1 MTKILAVIGEN
12 FNLNEFE
19 VLSDCETLQV
29 THKVLN
35 ETVEPDEIQ
44 KEAPDIILLENT
56 LATPERFNIC
66 KTLKNQHK
74 TRHIPVILLLSKL
87 PGNNLNQQI
96 KASSADAVLILPL
109 IGIQVLLLVESLV
122 GSTKANTSK
131 KRKEIHNEPE
141 PTERSLW
148 EQFLPEH
155 SLYLASVHNELP
167 VSLWVMDV
175 TENGDFRIQYQN
187 KLAQNLVGIDYQPY
201 FGKTLYDLVPDIMS
215 LEQVE
220 HFIGQYQKCIEAE
233 KTISSN
239 EVVKIQGKEAW
250 WQTRYTPLKDNNGRI
265 FRIIVTS
272 HMVTE
277 QVQKEKE
284 LKASEE
290 RYRALVE
297 NSHAGILVLSE
308 DFTLEYVN
316 QSFCNIL
323 CRQRDE
329 VEGQDFRKFLD
340 TESAELVTRRYLMR
354 RQGKNPPS
362 RYEFNVIR
370 KNGELRRVEA
380 SIAVW
385 ENKKG
390 KFATIGQLLDITD
403 LKRAEERFRIIFEL
417 APDAYYTSDLK
428 GNIIEVNA
436 AAEQITGYN
445 RKELV
450 GKNIMELSVYSPSQW
465 RKAINNLRMNRSG
478 NSTGPDEF
486 TMKTHSGGKVEVE
499 ISTHP
504 VHIEGETVILG
515 IARDITKRKKAE
527 LSAREKTESLKE
539 AQEIAKMGNWEYDP
553 IRSKNVWSANNFRL
567 YGLKPY
573 EIDPS
578 FEDFR
583 TRVHPDDLHLVDQV
597 YKKMQKTGKA
607 VNYELRIVLPDNSI
621 RWFQC
626 KIVPVMKDGKIVL
639 FKGVNIDI
647 TKRKQIEQELIAA
660 KEKAEES
667 DKLKSAFLSNMSHEI
682 RTPMNGIFGFMD
694 LLQQPDL
701 SVESQKLYFDLVKKS
716 GERLLDTLG
725 DILEISKI
733 DSGHRNLKITKVS
746 VNEMLQMIYYY
757 YKSETKRKGIKLYLS
772 ATKNENNT
780 MLYTDRSMLETILL
794 NLLKNAV
801 KFTHKGTITIGFID
815 KEDKYTFFI
824 EDTGIGIPGEK
835 QGVIFERFVQANL
848 EISRPYE
855 GAGLGLSIAK
865 AYAEM
870 LGGKITL
877 QSEEGKGSTFFVS
890 FNKENIINNQ
900 PENNREKTNG
910 NEY

>member
-1 MTKILAVIGEN
+1 MVKILTAIGEN

-29 THKVLN
+29 VHKVLN

-44 KEAPDIILLENT
+44 KESPDVILVENT
-56 LATPERFNIC
+56 SASTNRFNIC
-66 KTLKNQHK
+66 KTLKKHQN

-87 PGNNLNQQI
+87 PGKKLNQQI
-96 KASSADAVLILPL
+96 KNSEVDAILTLPL
-109 IGIQVLLLVESLV
+109 IEMQVVLLVESLV
-122 GSTKANTSK
+122 RLTKTNTSEM
-131 KRKEIHNEPE
+131 RKDIQNE
-141 PTERSLW
+141 TTNHFLW
-148 EQFLPEH
+148 KQFLPEH
-155 SLYLASVHNELP
+155 SLYLASIHNELP

-187 KLAQNLVGIDYQPY
+187 KLAEKIVGINYQP
-201 FGKTLYDLVPDIMS
+201 FIGKTLYDLVPDIIS
-215 LEQVE
+215 HEKAE
-220 HFIGQYQKCIEAE
+220 HFIGQYQKCIEEE
-233 KTISSN
+233 KTISSD
-239 EVVKIQGKEAW
+239 EVVQIQGKEAW
-250 WQTRYTPLKDNNGRI
+250 WQTRYTPFKDNNGRI
-265 FRIIVTS
+265 FRIVVTS

-277 QVQKEKE
+277 QIQKEKE

-290 RYRALVE
+290 LYRAVVE
-297 NSHAGILVLSE
+297 NSHAGILILSE

-316 QSFCNIL
+316 QSFCDIL
-323 CRQRDE
+323 SRQRAD

-340 TESAELVTRRYLMR
+340 NESAELVTRRYAMR
-354 RQGKNPPS
+354 RQGENPPS

-385 ENKKG
+385 KNKKG
-390 KFATIGQLLDITD
+390 TFATIGQLLDITD

-436 AAEQITGYN
+436 AAEQITGYK
-445 RKELV
+445 REELV
-450 GKNIMELSVYSPSQW
+450 GKNIIELSVYSSSQW

-486 TMKTHSGGKVEVE
+486 TMTTQSGEKVEVE

-539 AQEIAKMGNWEYDP
+539 AQEIARMGNWEYDP
-553 IRSKNVWSANNFRL
+553 IRKKNTWSANNYRL

-578 FEDFR
+578 FEDFKS
-583 TRVHPDDLHLVDQV
+583 RVYPDDLHLVDRA
-597 YKKMQKTGKA
+597 YKKMAETGKA
-607 VNYELRIVLPDNSI
+607 VNYELRIVSHDNSI
-621 RWFQC
+621 SWVQS
-626 KIVPVMKDGKIVL
+626 KIVPVMEDGKIIL

-667 DKLKSAFLSNMSHEI
+667 DKLKSAFLANMSHEI

-701 SVESQKLYFDLVKKS
+701 AVETQKLYFDLVKKS
-716 GERLLDTLG
+716 GERLLNTLN
-725 DILEISKI
+725 DILEISKL
-733 DSGHRNLKITKVS
+733 DTGQRKLKITKVS
-746 VNEMLQMIYYY
+746 VNELLQMIYYY
-757 YKSETKRKGIKLYLS
+757 FKSETKRKGIQLYLS
-772 ATKNENNT
+772 ATKHENET
-780 MLYTDRSMLETILL
+780 LLYTDRSMLETILL

-801 KFTHKGTITIGFID
+801 KFTTKGKITIGFMN

-835 QGVIFERFVQANL
+835 QSIIFERFVQANL

-870 LGGKITL
+870 LGGKITV
-877 QSEEGKGSTFFVS
+877 QSEEGKGSTFCVS
-890 FNKENIINNQ
+890 FNKEKVSNNQ
-900 PENNREKTNG
+900 VENNREITNG